1 MPNQVR
7 STLHAK
13 EIDLVE
19 KRIMGKIATIQMDG
33 SPHVVPVWFRYEHG
47 KFIITTPEK
56 SVKVQNITR
65 DNRVSLL
72 IDDAYEYVLVKGK
85 AVINQRGNVE
95 KETERLAVRYLGEE
109 GARKMLPEI
118 LKVKH
123 VVLEVTPE
131 EVSSFGL

>member
-1 MPNQVR
+1 MANQAR
-7 STLHAK
+7 STLQAK

-56 SVKVQNITR
+56 SRKVRNIRR
-65 DNRVSLL
+65 DNRLSLL

-85 AVINQRGNVE
+85 AVINPRGNVE
-95 KETERLAVRYLGEE
+95 KETERQAVRYLGEE
-109 GARKMLPEI
+109 EGRKIVPEI
-118 LKVKH
+118 LKIKH
-123 VVLEVTPE
+123 VIVEVTPE
-131 EVSSFGL
+131 AISSFGL

>member
-1 MPNQVR
+1 MANQAR
-7 STLHAK
+7 STLQAK

-56 SVKVQNITR
+56 SRKVRNIRR
-65 DNRVSLL
+65 DNRLSLL

-85 AVINQRGNVE
+85 AVINSRGNVE
-95 KETERLAVRYLGEE
+95 KETERQAVRYLGEE
-109 GARKMLPEI
+109 EGRKIVPEI
-118 LKVKH
+118 LKIKH
-123 VVLEVTPE
+123 VIVEVTPE
-131 EVSSFGL
+131 AISSFGL